1 MNNIVIRSVETNDAP
16 AMEDFFSRIPEGDRT
31 FFKEDVLDP
40 GAAAAWVAGPRGRRL
55 VAVAGDGTVVGCI
68 GVIPGVEWSSHV
80 AEIRLVVDPGRRR
93 LGLGR
98 ALARQGLLAAID
110 LGMKKIV
117 VEVVADQTPAVV
129 MFQALGFQPEALLRD
144 HVCDRAGHL
153 RDLMVLAH
161 LVEDR
166 WAELTG
172 AGIEDAV
179 G

>member
-1 MNNIVIRSVETNDAP
+1 MNDVVIRAVETSDA
-16 AMEDFFSRIPEGDRT
+16 AALKDFFARIPEGDRT
-31 FFKEDVLDP
+31 FFKEDMLAP
-40 GAAAAWVAGPRGRRL
+40 GAATAWAAGPRGRRL
-55 VAVAGDGTVVGCI
+55 VATTDDATVVGCV

-93 LGLGR
+93 QGIGR
-98 ALARQGLLAAID
+98 GLARQGLLAAID

-117 VEVVADQTPAVV
+117 VEVVADQAPAVA

-153 RDLMVLAH
+153 RDLMVLSH
-161 LVEDR
+161 LVDDR
-166 WAELTG
+166 WAELAS
-172 AGIEDAV
+172 AGIADAV